1 MRAILPVTL
10 VSLLW
15 AGAAPAQE
23 RPAGP
28 LRQRTVYE
36 DLQMFTGVLN
46 QIRVNHP
53 DSMDSHALIIAAI
66 RGMIRAM
73 DPHSY
78 VLVYQPLAADK
89 MKELE
94 AGRLMPVPISFRFVG
109 GSPVVAGTGP
119 GTEAARSDILPGD
132 ELVDIEGQ
140 PVSAESVEELDIIL
154 AGKKGSR
161 VTLGFERL
169 RSDGSRTRV
178 ERGVKREKPGEV
190 TAVPT
195 AFMLT
200 PGTGYVRITTF
211 VAEKIADDLRSALE
225 RLEAEH
231 IKTLILDLR
240 DNGGG
245 SVDEAAKVASVFLP
259 SGKVIYIQEG
269 RKTELNDTVKV
280 KRSFWKAGER
290 EYSIV
295 LLVNSG
301 TASAS
306 ELVAGAL
313 QDHDRARI
321 VGRPTFGK
329 SLLMRPFPLPDGSL
343 LWMVVGHV
351 KTPCGRVVQRQ
362 YRQVT
367 TREYYRAAAAARDT
381 LGRPSC
387 KTAGGRTVYGGGGI
401 YPDEVLAEPVS
412 PPWLERVNESL
423 LPLKWIGAYLG
434 ANPAGFTT
442 LEALAANPVLPA
454 GALEDFRRLATRE
467 GLTVPDTPES
477 AQHLAALLLPLLA
490 EAKWGESGYYRIAA
504 VLDPEVQ
511 EAKKIA
517 EKR

>member
-1 MRAILPVTL
+1 MRPLLPAAAL
-10 VSLLW
+10 VLGCSGLL
-15 AGAAPAQE
+15 AAQE
-23 RPAGP
+23 KPAGP

-78 VLVYQPLAADK
+78 VLVHRALVADK
-89 MKELE
+89 VKELE
-94 AGRLMPVPISFRFVG
+94 AGRMMPVPIAFRFVG
-109 GSPVVAGTGP
+109 GSPVVVGTGP
-119 GTEAARSDILPGD
+119 STEAARSDIIPGD
-132 ELVDIEGQ
+132 ELIDIDGQ

-154 AGKKGSR
+154 SGKKGSR
-161 VTLGFERL
+161 VTLGFERM
-169 RSDGSRTRV
+169 RGDGSRVRL
-178 ERGVKREKPGEV
+178 ERSVKREKPGEL

-211 VAEKIADDLRSALE
+211 VAEKIADDLRNALE
-225 RLEAEH
+225 GLEAQH
-231 IKTLILDLR
+231 LKTLILDLR

-245 SVDEAAKVASVFLP
+245 SVDEAARVASVFLP
-259 SGKVIYIQEG
+259 SGKVVYIQEG
-269 RKTELNDTVKV
+269 RKSELNDTVKV
-280 KRSFWKAGER
+280 KRSFWKGGER

-351 KTPCGRVVQRQ
+351 KTPCGRLVQRQ

-387 KTAGGRTVYGGGGI
+387 KTASGRTVYGGGGI
-401 YPDEVLAEPVS
+401 YPDLVLAQPVS

-454 GALEDFRRLATRE
+454 GAMEDFRRHATQE

-477 AQHLAALLLPLLA
+477 AQQLTALLLPLLA
-490 EAKWGESGYYRIAA
+490 EAKWGESGYYRIGA

-517 EKR
+517 QQQ